1 METIY
6 FIYKFDE
13 IEELAIY
20 LVKGLFVFSIQQ
32 AFFTRNPKFEKFFY
46 SIAANGKFE
55 GV

>member
-20 LVKGLFVFSIQQ
+20 LVKGLFFLFSKHFLQ
-32 AFFTRNPKFEKFFY
+32 ALLFP
-46 SIAANGKFE
+46 
-55 GV
+55 